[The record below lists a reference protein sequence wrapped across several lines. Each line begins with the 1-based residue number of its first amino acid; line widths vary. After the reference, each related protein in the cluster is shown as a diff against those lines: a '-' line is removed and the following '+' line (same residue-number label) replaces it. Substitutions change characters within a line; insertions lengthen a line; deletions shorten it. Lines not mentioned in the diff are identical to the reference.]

1 MKKLLALMLA
11 AALALS
17 LVACGGGGTG
27 DTNTPSGG
35 NGDTPSGSGTPSAPK
50 QESSPIESKGLFL
63 LERADGVELD
73 DLTAQQTYLIHIYDI
88 HPDSAKNVEMSPFR
102 SSYTMTMNGVNEYEA
117 LSAPVTY
124 SVSKTYSSPSM
135 VEYFMLAS
143 GYAAPPELETV
154 LAGGEAI
161 RAMTVY
167 KINLNDIKDDA
178 TAEFMVENCD
188 VYDCELNFTRE
199 DIISISRFDDVF
211 QIEDNPTDYQIAAEY
226 FQRVKTICNNMIT
239 GTMFNKLHSNGLA
252 SYNDGLVMI
261 GSWTSSEFGTFSTT
275 EFVPASENAGL
286 PQFDREAVK
295 RVYPDL
301 PVDAFEDGLEI
312 WLTNGKI
319 AVDSLNNGGK
329 AGSEGALADAALR
342 DMMTYGNEIVEYYTA
357 KLKNQ

>member
-11 AALALS
+11 AALVLS
-17 LVACGGGGTG
+17 LAACGGGGGTG
-27 DTNTPSGG
+27 DTNTPSGET
-35 NGDTPSGSGTPSAPK
+35 GDTPSASGTSGVPE
-50 QESSPIESKGLFL
+50 QENRPIESKGLFL

-73 DLTAQQTYLIHIYDI
+73 DLTAQQTYLIHVYDI
-88 HPDSAKNVEMSPFR
+88 HPDSEKNVEMSPFR
-102 SSYTMTMNGVNEYEA
+102 SNYTMTMNSVNEYEA

-124 SVSKTYSSPSM
+124 SITYSSPSM

-143 GYAAPPELETV
+143 GYAAPPELETI

-167 KINLNDIKDDA
+167 KINLNDIKDDTTA
-178 TAEFMVENCD
+178 TFMVKSCD
-188 VYDCELNFTRE
+188 VYDCEIDFTRE

-239 GTMFNKLHSNGLA
+239 GTMFNKLNSNGLT
-252 SYNDGLVMI
+252 SYEDGLVMI
-261 GSWTSSEFGTFSTT
+261 ESWTSSDYGTFSTT
-275 EFVPASENAGL
+275 EFVPASANAGL
-286 PQFDREAVK
+286 PRFDRETVK

-319 AVDSLNNGGK
+319 AVDSLNNGGE
-329 AGSEGALADAALR
+329 AGSEGDLADAALR

>member
-1 MKKLLALMLA
+1 MKKLLALILT

-17 LVACGGGGTG
+17 LVACGGDSGTG
-27 DTNTPSGG
+27 ETN
-35 NGDTPSGSGTPSAPK
+35 TPSGSGTPNTPE
-50 QESSPIESKGLFL
+50 QENSLIESKGLFL
-63 LERADGVELD
+63 LEREDGVELD
-73 DLTAQQTYLIHIYDI
+73 DLTAQQTYLIHVYDI
-88 HPDSAKNVEMSPFR
+88 HPDNAKNVEMSSFC

-117 LSAPVTY
+117 LYAPVTY
-124 SVSKTYSSPSM
+124 SVNNTYSSPSM

-143 GYAAPPELETV
+143 GYAAPPELGNV

-167 KINLNDIKDDA
+167 KINLNDIKDDTVA
-178 TAEFMVENCD
+178 AFMVKNCD
-188 VYDCELNFTRE
+188 LYDCELNFTRE

-239 GTMFNKLHSNGLA
+239 GTMFNKLDSNGLA

-261 GSWTSSEFGTFSTT
+261 GSWTSSEFGSFSTT
-275 EFVPASENAGL
+275 EFVPVIENAGL

-301 PVDAFEDGLEI
+301 PVDAFEDGLET

-329 AGSEGALADAALR
+329 AGSEGDLADAALR
-342 DMMTYGNEIVEYYTA
+342 DMITYGNEILEYYTA